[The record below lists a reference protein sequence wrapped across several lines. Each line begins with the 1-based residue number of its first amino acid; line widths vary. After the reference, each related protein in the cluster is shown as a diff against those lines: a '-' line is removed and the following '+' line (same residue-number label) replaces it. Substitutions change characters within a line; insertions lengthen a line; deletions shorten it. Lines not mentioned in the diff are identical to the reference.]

1 MLEDLTGLTE
11 MKEAAARAEAE
22 MEDDAWPEASDA
34 EDQDDWAAV

>member
-22 MEDDAWPEASDA
+22 MEDDAWPEASGDEA
-34 EDQDDWAAV
+34 EDDWATI